1 MQKITSPALLLDES
15 ICKSNIN
22 RMADKAQKYNL
33 RLRPHMKTHQSKIV
47 GRWLKDAG
55 VEAITVSSLE
65 MAQYFAEDGWK
76 NITIAFP
83 CNIGWVQEINDLAQT
98 ISLTLLINKP
108 ETAKYL
114 EKHLAHSINAYI
126 EIDTGSARSGLAS
139 DNISDI
145 KDLIAV
151 INDTKHINWIGFYT
165 HAGHSYSCRSKE
177 DISEVQRSVINQFD
191 YLRKHLKP
199 VVGDFEICSG
209 DTPCCSMADDFGP
222 IDTISPGNFVFYDLM
237 QNQIGSCSYANIAV
251 AMSCPVVDKYP
262 KRNELI
268 VHGGAVHFSKETL
281 TANGVAHY
289 GTVAHRVE
297 SHWEPVDDS
306 SYLIKL
312 SQEHGIIHCSKPTF
326 KSYDIGDMITILP
339 VHSCLTA
346 NLMKQYQLVNKNH
359 TEIEMMK

>member
-1 MQKITSPALLLDES
+1 MQKITSPALLLDEG

-22 RMADKAQKYNL
+22 RMADKALKYNL
-33 RLRPHMKTHQSKIV
+33 RLKPHMKTHQSKSV
-47 GRWLKDAG
+47 GSWFKDAG
-55 VEAITVSSLE
+55 IETITVSSLK

-83 CNIGWVQEINDLAQT
+83 CNIGWVQEINELAQT

-114 EKHLAHSINAYI
+114 EKHLADSINAYI

-177 DISEVQRSVINQFD
+177 DILKVQSSVINQFD
-191 YLRKHLKP
+191 YLKKHINP
-199 VVGDFEICSG
+199 VFGDFEICSG
-209 DTPCCSMADDFGP
+209 DTPCCSIADDFGP
-222 IDTISPGNFVFYDLM
+222 IDAISPGNFVFYDLM
-237 QNQIGSCSYANIAV
+237 QNQIGSCEYANIAV

-268 VHGGAVHFSKETL
+268 VHGGAIHFSKERL
-281 TANGVAHY
+281 TENGVTQY
-289 GTVAHRVE
+289 GTVAHKVDN
-297 SHWEPVDDS
+297 HWEPVDES
-306 SYLIKL
+306 SHLIKL
-312 SQEHGIIHCSKPTF
+312 SQEHGIIRCSNNVF
-326 KSYDIGDMITILP
+326 ESHDIGDTITILP

-346 NLMKQYQLVNKNH
+346 NLMKQYQLVSRKD
-359 TEIEMMK
+359 TIIDMMK